1 MVLGCGIDIEEHK
14 RFLKFF
20 NSAKPAH
27 FFLSIYTQ
35 DEIEN
40 YSIFNTPLCF
50 AVSFSCKEAFYKA
63 FSSAFN
69 NVQIDW
75 HEIELIFHD
84 EPGKDRAELRFK
96 GTALELSLKN
106 DLIFPPDFSYS
117 ISDSLVIF
125 ETLLECE
132 KN

>member
-1 MVLGCGIDIEEHK
+1 MVLACGIDIEEHK

-20 NSAKPAH
+20 RSAEPAH
-27 FFLSIYTQ
+27 FFLSIYTP

-40 YSIFNTPLCF
+40 YSLFNTPLCH

-75 HEIELIFHD
+75 HEVELLFHD
-84 EPGKDRAELRFK
+84 EPGMGRAELKFK
-96 GTALELSLKN
+96 GAALELSQKN
-106 DLIFPPDFSYS
+106 NLIIPPDFNYS
-117 ISDSLVIF
+117 ISDSHVIF
-125 ETLLECE
+125 ETVLECD
-132 KN
+132 NN

>member
-1 MVLGCGIDIEEHK
+1 MVLACGIDIEEHK

-20 NSAKPAH
+20 DSSKPAH
-27 FFLSIYTQ
+27 FFFSVFTQ

-40 YSIFNTPLCF
+40 YSRFNTPLCY

-63 FSSAFN
+63 FCSAFD

-75 HEIELIFHD
+75 NEIELIFHD
-84 EPGKDRAELRFK
+84 EPERDRAELQFK
-96 GTALELSLKN
+96 GTALELLQKN
-106 DLIFPPDFSYS
+106 HVIMPPVFNYS

-125 ETLLECE
+125 ETVLECE

>member
-20 NSAKPAH
+20 KSADAAH
-27 FFLSIYTQ
+27 FFLSIFTQ
-35 DEIEN
+35 NEIKN
-40 YSIFNTPLCF
+40 YSIFNTPLCY

-69 NVQIDW
+69 NVQIDLR
-75 HEIELIFHD
+75 EVELIFHD
-84 EPGKDRAELRFK
+84 EPAKGRAEVHFK
-96 GTALELSLKN
+96 GAVLELSLKN
-106 DLIFPPDFSYS
+106 NLIIPPDFSYS

-125 ETLLECE
+125 ETVLECD

>member
-20 NSAKPAH
+20 KSTEPVH

-35 DEIEN
+35 DEIKN
-40 YSIFNTPLCF
+40 YSIFDTPLCY

-63 FSSAFN
+63 FSSAFH

-75 HEIELIFHD
+75 REVELIFHD
-84 EPGKDRAELRFK
+84 EPVKGMAELNFS

-106 DLIFPPDFSYS
+106 NLIIPPDFNYS

-125 ETLLECE
+125 ETVLECD

>member
-1 MVLGCGIDIEEHK
+1 MVLACGIDIEEHT

-20 NSAKPAH
+20 KSADPAH

-40 YSIFNTPLCF
+40 YSKFYTPLCY

-69 NVQIDW
+69 SVQIDW
-75 HEIELIFHD
+75 QEIELIFRD
-84 EPGKDRAELRFK
+84 EPAKGRADVKLK
-96 GTALELSLKN
+96 GTALEISRKN
-106 DLIFPPDFSYS
+106 NVLIPPDFSYS
-117 ISDSLVIF
+117 ISDSHIIF
-125 ETLLECE
+125 ETVLECN

>member
-1 MVLGCGIDIEEHK
+1 VVLACGIDIEEHK

-20 NSAKPAH
+20 GSKKPAH
-27 FFLSIYTQ
+27 FFHSIFTK

-75 HEIELIFHD
+75 LEVELVFHD
-84 EPGKDRAELRFK
+84 EPGKGEAELKFS
-96 GTALELSLKN
+96 GAVLELSLKN

-117 ISDSLVIF
+117 ISDSHVIF
-125 ETLLECE
+125 ETVLECD

>member
-1 MVLGCGIDIEEHK
+1 VVLGCGIDIEEHK

-20 NSAKPAH
+20 RSKKPAH
-27 FFLSIYTQ
+27 FFLSIFTQ

-40 YSIFNTPLCF
+40 YSIFDTPLCH

-84 EPGKDRAELRFK
+84 EPVKGRAELKFN
-96 GTALELSLKN
+96 GAALELSLKN
-106 DLIFPPDFSYS
+106 NLIIPPDFNYS
-117 ISDSLVIF
+117 IPDTPIIF
-125 ETLLECE
+125 ETVLECD